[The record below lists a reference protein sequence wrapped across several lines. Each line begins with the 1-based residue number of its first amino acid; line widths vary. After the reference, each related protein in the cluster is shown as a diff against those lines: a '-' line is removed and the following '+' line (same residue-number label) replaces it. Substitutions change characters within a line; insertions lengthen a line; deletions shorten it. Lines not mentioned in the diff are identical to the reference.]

1 MLVALISLLDTGSA
15 VRGALRIGGIS
26 VAQEQL
32 ALALALGAERVFCL
46 AQGMTPD
53 VIALQHQAERA
64 GTRFQMIAG
73 PRNLLGQLAAGDELV
88 ALADGLFVS
97 VPEAKALLETG
108 PLVMVQPVEPGLD
121 AGFERIDVSR
131 ASGGAI
137 RIPGRLVERLADVP
151 ADYDAFSALLRI
163 ALQAGIAQRTLPT
176 SAGGIWTLVRSE
188 EEAHAIEPL
197 WIRRQT
203 GRNAPFNPS
212 RGLAQV
218 LVRSVGP
225 ALLHAGSGSL
235 MVAGAA
241 ILLGVMAFGAGWIGW
256 IGTGLTLAAIG
267 WVLAEAAG
275 LIGRIEGRVSNAGA
289 KAGWSWRAAYDW
301 GNDALLVSLLAWIG
315 PIEQG
320 QPLLH
325 RYFPAL
331 MLVALLRLLP
341 RAIRAPWTAWLKDR
355 ALLAIAMGLAVIAGG
370 AGPLVPGLALVL
382 ALVGIAWPRN
392 RLG

>member
-1 MLVALISLLDTGSA
+1 LLVALISLLDTGSA

-32 ALALALGAERVFCL
+32 ALALALDAERVFCL
-46 AQGMTPD
+46 AQGMTPE

-64 GTRFQMIAG
+64 GARFQVIAG
-73 PRNLLGQLAAGDELV
+73 PRNLLGQLAAGDELL

-121 AGFERIDVSR
+121 AGFERIDANR

-137 RIPGRLVERLADVP
+137 RIPGRLVERLADIP
-151 ADYDAFSALLRI
+151 EDYDVFSALLRI
-163 ALQAGIAQRTLPT
+163 ALQAGVTQRTLP
-176 SAGGIWTLVRSE
+176 SSVGSIWTLVRSE

-203 GRNAPFNPS
+203 GRAAPFNPS
-212 RGLAQV
+212 RGLAQI
-218 LVRSVGP
+218 LVRTVGP
-225 ALLHAGSGSL
+225 ALLHAGSGSSI
-235 MVAGAA
+235 VVGAA

-256 IGTGLTLAAIG
+256 IGTGLMLAAIG

-275 LIGRIEGRVSNAGA
+275 LIGRIEGRIVDVGA
-289 KAGWSWRAAYDW
+289 KSGWSWRAAYDW
-301 GNDALLVSLLAWIG
+301 CTDALLVALLAWTG

-320 QPLLH
+320 QSLLH
-325 RYFPAL
+325 QYFPAL
-331 MLVALLRLLP
+331 MMVVLLRLVP

-355 ALLAIAMGLAVIAGG
+355 ALLAIAMGLAVIAGV
-370 AGPLVPGLALVL
+370 ADSLVPGMALVL
-382 ALVGIAWPRN
+382 ALLGIAWPRN